1 MTGVELIMLLI
12 GSVFMIGSF
21 FITERLS
28 PSELNKIAE
37 LSEDELKKII
47 NRGLE
52 NAGTR
57 IENTIDEQI
66 EASADKVDRAL
77 EKETNDKIM
86 AISEYSD
93 TVVESMNKTH
103 NEIMFLYS
111 MLNDKHAELTGMV
124 SNIQKLAADVR
135 NLQENMPAI
144 PAPATPTA
152 PTASL
157 GHSVPPV
164 QNVSPVQT
172 PAKRQPVSAVK
183 TETVKPAAVPK
194 PASVKEEKAEPE
206 KQAKMD
212 NSNKEILALHKEG
225 VKDVEIAR
233 RLGLGIG
240 EVRLVIGLYRGE

>member
-52 NAGTR
+52 NAGSR
-57 IENTIDEQI
+57 IADTIDEQI
-66 EASADKVDRAL
+66 EASSDKVERAL

-135 NLQENMPAI
+135 NLQENMPVMA
-144 PAPATPTA
+144 AQ
-152 PTASL
+152 TASVTP
-157 GHSVPPV
+157 SQTVPPV
-164 QNVSPVQT
+164 QKAAPVQT
-172 PAKRQPVSAVK
+172 AKRQPVSAVR
-183 TETVKPAAVPK
+183 TETAKPAAVPK
-194 PASVKEEKAEPE
+194 PAVMKEEKAEPE
-206 KQAKMD
+206 KQAKKD